1 MLTTSARLLRLL
13 SLLQTPRSWTG
24 PELADRLA
32 ISTRT
37 VRSDVDRLR
46 SLGYPVVAT
55 RGAVGGYRLGAGAQ
69 LPPLLLDDDEA
80 VAVTLGLRTAT
91 GDAVAGI
98 EDAALRALAKVEQVL
113 PARLRRRVNALQ
125 RYTVPVPAYGPG
137 PSVDP
142 TDLILIAAACRDRE
156 QLRFDYADH
165 AGAPSRR
172 RADPHRLVNWGRRWY
187 LVAWDADRADWRT
200 FRVDRMRL
208 KTPNGPRFGERPA
221 PAADIAA
228 YVAGRVSAASWRYEV
243 RVTVHASAQVVRARL
258 NPTVGTVQEIDATSC
273 LLLTG
278 ADHLDTLAVYLGLL
292 GHDFDVTEPPELVD
306 HLRGLAARYD
316 RAVPDHA
323 VQGHAAPGHAVP
335 GPG

>member
-1 MLTTSARLLRLL
+1 MTNMLNTSARLLRLL

-24 PELADRLA
+24 PELADRLQV
-32 ISTRT
+32 SGRT

-46 SLGYPVVAT
+46 SLGYPVLAT

-98 EDAALRALAKVEQVL
+98 EEAALRALAKVEQVL

-137 PSVDP
+137 PTVDP
-142 TDLILIAAACRDRE
+142 ADLIVIAAACRDHE

-165 AGAPSRR
+165 AGAQTRR
-172 RADPHRLVNWGRRWY
+172 RAEPHRLVTWGRRWY
-187 LVAWDADRADWRT
+187 LVAWDVDRADWRT
-200 FRVDRMRL
+200 FRVDRMSL
-208 KTPNGPRFGERPA
+208 KTPNGPRFAERA
-221 PAADIAA
+221 LPAADIAA
-228 YVAGRVSAASWRYEV
+228 YVAGRVSAASWRYDA
-243 RVTVHASAQVVRARL
+243 RVVVHAPAAIVRGRI
-258 NPTVGTVQEIDATSC
+258 NPTVGTVEEVDAGSC

-278 ADHLDTLAVYLGLL
+278 ADNLELLAVYLGLL
-292 GHDFDVTEPPELVD
+292 GQDFTVTEPPELLD
-306 HLRGLAARYD
+306 HLRKLADRYD
-316 RAVPDHA
+316 RAT
-323 VQGHAAPGHAVP
+323 AAPRAQSDR
-335 GPG
+335 